1 MDEKDITI
9 LAAVA
14 RLGTGSSEKIAEET
28 GIPKSTIHYRL
39 EKLQESGL
47 VENDIFDIDL
57 AEIGLNLT
65 VITEVSAQYREGYH
79 DDVGQKLSEVEGVNQ
94 VYFTMGD
101 TDFVVIAHLANR
113 GMIEQLIEQYEAID
127 EVEKTSSKFVVK
139 TIKNESRPLNDYETE
154 SLVDLFD
161 NSSD

>member
-9 LAAVA
+9 LAAIA

-139 TIKNESRPLNDYETE
+139 TIKNESRPLNDYETD
-154 SLVDLFD
+154 SLIDLFD